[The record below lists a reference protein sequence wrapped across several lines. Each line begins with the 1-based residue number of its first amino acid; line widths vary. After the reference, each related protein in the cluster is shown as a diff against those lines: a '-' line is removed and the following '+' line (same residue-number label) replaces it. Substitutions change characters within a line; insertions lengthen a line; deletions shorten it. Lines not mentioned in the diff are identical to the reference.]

1 LSLTVTPTL
10 APAPAINL
18 PRIINPVFLPTGHSA
33 FQTTYQTLQTI
44 QTGFLPRTS
53 LALAIKNG
61 AKAIPRKYTDMV
73 IWAVEALI
81 ARSEAIVGSD
91 GAIILADMMGIN
103 WPKEN
108 IDPMTNFRK
117 GFQL

>member
-1 LSLTVTPTL
+1 
-10 APAPAINL
+10 
-18 PRIINPVFLPTGHSA
+18 
-33 FQTTYQTLQTI
+33 
-44 QTGFLPRTS
+44 
-53 LALAIKNG
+53 
-61 AKAIPRKYTDMV
+61 MV

-81 ARSEAIVGSD
+81 TRSEAIAGSD